1 MILWYVAAQAN
12 VSYMFNT
19 LSIDNTNI
27 FFYIYINFMD
37 YGYHKNTA

>member
-27 FFYIYINFMD
+27 FFIYI
-37 YGYHKNTA
+37 